1 MKKIMLI
8 ASAMSALSLPV
19 SASAIELGDEGGLE
33 CGPYAKVG
41 VVGGMITGA
50 ESARLD
56 QADATGKKHLPLTTS
71 MPFGGTLNAG
81 ITITPW
87 LRAELGVM
95 YLRNI
100 SAEVEVGKGKV
111 EVGKGKVEVG
121 KGKADSRGEIKADS
135 GGGTDAPIRKRFKL
149 TPPQPT
155 IMPISI
161 ADRDFAIDIR
171 NITQAQAQAAQPQ
184 LNDEQRA
191 AARVAWLKNYA
202 GIDYRVKDPNN
213 PNGPMVINPVLLNI
227 PQGNPNPVGNPPQR
241 ANQPADFAI
250 HNHEQWRYMVI
261 GLAALS
267 NANKPSD
274 PPVKVLS
281 DKITQIYNDIRP
293 FADIVGID
301 VPNVALPNSAS
312 VEQIQNKM
320 QELNEILE
328 EVRDSFEGFIGGNAF
343 ANQIQLNFVIPQ
355 QAQQQQQGQGQQ
367 QQAQATAQE
376 AAAAAAVRLLNGN
389 DQIVQLYKDLVK
401 LKRHAGF
408 KKSMDKLAAQQEED
422 AKQKEEDAK
431 QKEEDAK
438 QKEEDAKQKEGSCK
452 KDDKEGVSKETEFDL
467 SMIVGQ
473 VKLYADLVA
482 TESFS
487 IYAGV
492 GAGVA
497 HTYGKID
504 EKDIKGHTG
513 MVASGALGVAIHAAE
528 GVYVDI
534 EGCYMY
540 SFSKIEEKYSINPLT
555 ANIAVRY
562 NF

>member
-8 ASAMSALSLPV
+8 ASAMSALSLPF

-41 VVGGMITGA
+41 VVGGIITGA

-56 QADATGKKHLPLTTS
+56 QADTTGKKHLSLTTS
-71 MPFGGTLNAG
+71 MPFGGTLAAG

-87 LRAELGVM
+87 LRAELGFM

-111 EVGKGKVEVG
+111 EVGKGK
-121 KGKADSRGEIKADS
+121 ADSGGEIKADS
-135 GGGTDAPIRKRFKL
+135 GGGTDAPIIRKRFKL

-161 ADRDFAIDIR
+161 ADRDLAVDIP
-171 NITQAQAQAAQPQ
+171 NIPQAQAQAANPQ
-184 LNDEQRA
+184 LDHEQRA
-191 AARVAWLKNYA
+191 AARIAWLKNCA

-227 PQGNPNPVGNPPQR
+227 PQGNPNPAGNPPQR

-281 DKITQIYNDIRP
+281 DKITQIYNDVRP
-293 FADIVGID
+293 FADIVGIE
-301 VPNVALPNSAS
+301 VPNTALPNSAS

-320 QELNEILE
+320 QELGEVLE
-328 EVRDSFEGFIGGNAF
+328 ELRDFFDGYISNAF

-355 QAQQQQQGQGQQ
+355 QAQQQQGQGQQ

-389 DQIVQLYKDLVK
+389 DQIAQLYKDLVK

-408 KKSMDKLAAQQEED
+408 KKSMEKLAAQQEED

-431 QKEEDAK
+431 QKE
-438 QKEEDAKQKEGSCK
+438 GSCK
-452 KDDKEGVSKETEFDL
+452 KGDKEGESKETEFDL

-492 GAGVA
+492 GAGLA

-504 EKDIKGHTG
+504 DKDIKGHTG

-534 EGCYMY
+534 EGSYMY